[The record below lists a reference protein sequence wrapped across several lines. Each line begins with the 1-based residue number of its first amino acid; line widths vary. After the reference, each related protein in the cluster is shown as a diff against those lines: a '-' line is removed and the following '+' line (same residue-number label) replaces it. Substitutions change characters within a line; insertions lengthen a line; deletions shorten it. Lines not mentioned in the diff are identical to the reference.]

1 MKGLGLAA
9 MLLGAVLASSCA
21 TETFSLAANAAFG
34 YQAVVDS
41 TVERVAVLITVTN
54 KSEDDLQM
62 NPADFTLRAPDRHI
76 YPSNPVA
83 TTADAN
89 VVRRT
94 AATRGLSGLQP
105 MPVVI
110 LRKNDV
116 LTAFVVFDV
125 PAGVRPSELVY
136 RQSDTDRVVDI
147 SGAY

>member
-1 MKGLGLAA
+1 VKGRGLIAILLAA
-9 MLLGAVLASSCA
+9 AFASSCA
-21 TETFSLAANAAFG
+21 SETFSLAANAAFS
-34 YQAVVDS
+34 YQATVDS
-41 TVERVAVLITVTN
+41 TIDRIAVLMTVTN
-54 KSEDDLQM
+54 KSEDDLQV

-83 TTADAN
+83 TAADAN
-89 VVRRT
+89 AVRRT
-94 AATRGLSGLQP
+94 AASRGLSGLQP

-125 PAGVRPSELVY
+125 PAGVRPSQLVY

-147 SGAY
+147 SGTY

>member
-1 MKGLGLAA
+1 MLVAIVLAA
-9 MLLGAVLASSCA
+9 ALASSCA
-21 TETFSLAANAAFG
+21 SETFSLAANASFG
-34 YQAVVDS
+34 YQAAVDL
-41 TVERVAVLITVTN
+41 TIERIAVLMTVTN
-54 KSEDDLQM
+54 KSEDDLQV

-76 YPSNPVA
+76 YPSNPLA
-83 TTADAN
+83 TAADAN

-136 RQSDTDRVVDI
+136 RQSDTDRVIDI
-147 SGAY
+147 SGTY